1 MRYNSFDSH
10 ICIAYMY
17 IKASLATSTKKLVSA
32 VLRGKDKGIKCVLIS
47 VVQNKLVV
55 TSHLH

>member
-1 MRYNSFDSH
+1 
-10 ICIAYMY
+10 MY